1 MLPDSSEAEHLAEIC
16 DYDFNDYEPYSAL
29 EKQFYLKARSHCFS
43 KEDIG
48 KYVIVHKIQEG
59 IEMSCQRCIL
69 LIEPRPNACG
79 GLLRLFMLWCL
90 RVSLLLNIKLRGISI
105 IRQE

>member
-1 MLPDSSEAEHLAEIC
+1 MLTDSSEAEHLAEIC

-43 KEDIG
+43 KADIG
-48 KYVIVHKIQEG
+48 KYVIVQNSRRNRNV
-59 IEMSCQRCIL
+59 MPTMYLVDRA
-69 LIEPRPNACG
+69 RPNVCG
-79 GLLRLFMLWCL
+79 GLRHLFMQWCL
-90 RVSLLLNIKLRGISI
+90 RVSLLPNIKLRGISI